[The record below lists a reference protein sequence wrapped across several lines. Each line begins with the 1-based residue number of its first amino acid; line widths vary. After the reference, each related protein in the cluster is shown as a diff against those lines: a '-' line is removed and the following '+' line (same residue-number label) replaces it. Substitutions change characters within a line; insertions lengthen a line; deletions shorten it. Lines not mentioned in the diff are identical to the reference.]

1 MVPMSEEAGAF
12 IETSFNSKLKNTDRT
27 SQAEKYG
34 VPDSRWLKC
43 PELDPVVS
51 STIPVA
57 ARRTDRAASRLH
69 NFWLDEVNPLV
80 YVLERAEELELPAE
94 VIGPIQ
100 TSLRLLGNANAHNT
114 VARRKALLTQMNPRL
129 KDLVRD
135 GDFKDVA
142 PMLFGENLGTL
153 ARERLEAAAAL
164 TKTLGT
170 EKPRSDFHKGHSQRY
185 KGRGGGAHYS
195 GHYKQRGWQPSNS
208 KTAQKQSSK
217 K

>member
-1 MVPMSEEAGAF
+1 MSEEAGAF

-27 SQAEKYG
+27 SQAEKYR

-57 ARRTDRAASRLH
+57 AHRMDRATSRLQ
-69 NFWLDEVNPLV
+69 NFWLDAVNPLV

-100 TSLRLLGNANAHNT
+100 TSLRLLGNSNIHNI
-114 VARRKALLTQMNPRL
+114 VVRRKALLIQMNPHL

-142 PMLFGENLGTL
+142 PMLFGENFGTL

-164 TKTLGT
+164 TKTLGI
-170 EKPRSDFHKGHSQRY
+170 EKPSPDFHKGHSQRY
-185 KGRGGGAHYS
+185 KGRRGGTHYS
-195 GHYKQRGWQPSNS
+195 GHYKERGWQPSNS
-208 KTAQKQSSK
+208 KTAQKQLSK